1 MNFKIDDEFEAYL
14 PPQTPEETAALTKKI
29 LVENP
34 RPGSLVVAV
43 LPEGRFL
50 IDGHNTLAICK
61 ANKITLPEEAQVVLA
76 DREAVFAW
84 MRANQLAR
92 RNLTSEQRA
101 YFIGKEY
108 EFRKKPQ
115 GEVLGKICTLP
126 PGGMAEKMG
135 EEQKVST
142 RTIKNNAKF
151 AAGVDKI
158 SATDPEAKAAILSG
172 KSKMTKAKVIAA
184 GKTDAPKVRCERCT
198 RLNRWLD
205 DCPQCEELRDAKKPT
220 KKKPVKGTIEP
231 LRNGEVTFNQNQHLA
246 AMGVV
251 WRQVDVLYR
260 SFGKLDRGGRIQRDT
275 EYDALDAVFV
285 AFSALFDLRR
295 AAFTRPEENSR
306 MKFFAQLSDAGKALV
321 SRAGGK

>member
-1 MNFKIDDEFEAYL
+1 MNFKIDDEFKVYL
-14 PPQTPEETAALTKKI
+14 PPQTPEETAALTEKI
-29 LVENP
+29 LHDGVKP
-34 RPGSLVVAV
+34 FSLVVGV
-43 LPEGRFL
+43 LPEGAIL
-50 IDGHNTLAICK
+50 VDGHHTNAICR
-61 ANKITLPEEAQVVLA
+61 AHKIDPGEIQQIVFA
-76 DREAVFAW
+76 DREAVLAW
-84 MRANQLAR
+84 MRKHQLAR

-101 YFIGKEY
+101 YYIGKEY
-108 EFRKKPQ
+108 EARKKTQ
-115 GEVLGKICTLP
+115 GGLQAKCQSGTLP
-126 PGGMAEKMG
+126 TDEQIAQETNTSSRSVHRSAE
-135 EEQKVST
+135 
-142 RTIKNNAKF
+142 F
-151 AAGVDKI
+151 AAAVDKI
-158 SATDPEAKAAILSG
+158 GATDPEAKAAILSG
-172 KSKMTKAKVIAA
+172 KSKMKKAKVIAA